1 MITSK
6 QNALIKQIR
15 SLSDKKFRDRLG
27 LFVVEGIKPVNEAVA
42 LGMPINAI
50 ICTEK
55 AHSSLILNGVEAQ
68 LVTEEVLK
76 SVSEEVTPQGA
87 RALVEKKEQH
97 ALLQEKLEKSE
108 GTEDDNAEY
117 IFIGGYI
124 QCLEDILHAKRK
136 EEV

>member
-1 MITSK
+1 MTLLGNLGKQPSK
-6 QNALIKQIR
+6 ADM
-15 SLSDKKFRDRLG
+15 SKK
-27 LFVVEGIKPVNEAVA
+27 
-42 LGMPINAI
+42 
-50 ICTEK
+50 
-55 AHSSLILNGVEAQ
+55 VEAWKTINSV
-68 LVTEEVLK
+68 LVK
-76 SVSEEVTPQGA
+76 ANSEFMNSLQ
-87 RALVEKKEQH
+87 RMLVEKKEQH